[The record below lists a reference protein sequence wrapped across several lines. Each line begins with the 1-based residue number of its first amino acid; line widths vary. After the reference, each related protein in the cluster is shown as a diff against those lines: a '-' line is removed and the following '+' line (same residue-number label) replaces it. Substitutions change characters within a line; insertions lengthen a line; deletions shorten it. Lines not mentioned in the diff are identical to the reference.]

1 MPAAQSTTSGS
12 SIGTRV
18 DASSLGGCNLEGVVE
33 GVVNSKRERTSQL
46 LCSRVDVR
54 ALLLKAYHPKVQA
67 HRHAAAR
74 RTPRFSFPLL
84 FARRQQAGLLQR
96 ERTRGILMAEIV
108 LVFKAFSIAKAGKD
122 IIEFIAEQLKA
133 VSCERMSTAKKSFE
147 GLKTN
152 IQAGKVDGGSVDQ
165 FVELTETLQKI
176 ESLLARYHNG
186 IRHNRRH
193 NEWQASQ
200 LLRDQQSSGWFWLAV
215 LVNPNLTDCM
225 LRGLEPWLSQ

>member
-122 IIEFIAEQLKA
+122 IIEFIAEQLKT
-133 VSCERMSTAKKSFE
+133 VNCERMSRAKKRFH

-165 FVELTETLQKI
+165 FGELTETLQKI
-176 ESLLARYHNG
+176 ENLLARYHNG

-193 NEWQASQ
+193 NEWQAVQ

>member
-1 MPAAQSTTSGS
+1 VPAAQSTTSGS

-200 LLRDQQSSGWFWLAV
+200 LLRDQQSGWWFWLAV

>member
-1 MPAAQSTTSGS
+1 
-12 SIGTRV
+12 
-18 DASSLGGCNLEGVVE
+18 
-33 GVVNSKRERTSQL
+33 
-46 LCSRVDVR
+46 
-54 ALLLKAYHPKVQA
+54 
-67 HRHAAAR
+67 
-74 RTPRFSFPLL
+74 
-84 FARRQQAGLLQR
+84 
-96 ERTRGILMAEIV
+96 MAEIV

-176 ESLLARYHNG
+176 ENLLARYHNG

-200 LLRDQQSSGWFWLAV
+200 LLRDQQSGWWFWLAV
-215 LVNPNLTDCM
+215 LVKTLT
-225 LRGLEPWLSQ
+225 

>member
-1 MPAAQSTTSGS
+1 VPAAQSTTSGS

-18 DASSLGGCNLEGVVE
+18 DASSLGGCNLEGVV
-33 GVVNSKRERTSQL
+33 NSKRETTSQL

-96 ERTRGILMAEIV
+96 ERTRGILMAGVV

-122 IIEFIAEQLKA
+122 IIEFIAEQLKT
-133 VSCERMSTAKKSFE
+133 VNCERMSRAKKRFH

-165 FVELTETLQKI
+165 FGELTETLQKI
-176 ESLLARYHNG
+176 ENLLARYHNG

-193 NEWQASQ
+193 NEWQAVQ

>member
-1 MPAAQSTTSGS
+1 VPAAQSTNSGS

-18 DASSLGGCNLEGVVE
+18 DASSLGGCNLEGVV
-33 GVVNSKRERTSQL
+33 NSKRETTSQL

-67 HRHAAAR
+67 HAHAAAR

-122 IIEFIAEQLKA
+122 IIEFIAEQLKT
-133 VSCERMSTAKKSFE
+133 VNCERMSRAKKRFH

-165 FVELTETLQKI
+165 FGELTETLQKI
-176 ESLLARYHNG
+176 ENLLARYHNG

-193 NEWQASQ
+193 NEWQAVQ

>member
-1 MPAAQSTTSGS
+1 VPAAQSTTSGS

-18 DASSLGGCNLEGVVE
+18 DASSLGGCNLEGVV
-33 GVVNSKRERTSQL
+33 NSKRETTSQL

-54 ALLLKAYHPKVQA
+54 ALLLKAYLPKVQA

-96 ERTRGILMAEIV
+96 ERTRGILMAGVV

-122 IIEFIAEQLKA
+122 IIEFIAEQLKT
-133 VSCERMSTAKKSFE
+133 VNCERMSRAKKRFH

-165 FVELTETLQKI
+165 FGELTETLQKI
-176 ESLLARYHNG
+176 ENLLWRATTTESDTTGGTTNG
-186 IRHNRRH
+186 RPSSCCATNS
-193 NEWQASQ
+193 QAGG
-200 LLRDQQSSGWFWLAV
+200 SGWRCWST
-215 LVNPNLTDCM
+215 LT
-225 LRGLEPWLSQ
+225 

>member
-1 MPAAQSTTSGS
+1 MA
-12 SIGTRV
+12 
-18 DASSLGGCNLEGVVE
+18 GV
-33 GVVNSKRERTSQL
+33 
-46 LCSRVDVR
+46 
-54 ALLLKAYHPKVQA
+54 
-67 HRHAAAR
+67 
-74 RTPRFSFPLL
+74 
-84 FARRQQAGLLQR
+84 
-96 ERTRGILMAEIV
+96 V

-122 IIEFIAEQLKA
+122 IIEFIAEQLKT
-133 VSCERMSTAKKSFE
+133 VNCERMSRAKKRFH

-165 FVELTETLQKI
+165 FGELTETLQKI
-176 ESLLARYHNG
+176 ENLLARYHNG

-193 NEWQASQ
+193 NEWQAVQ

>member
-18 DASSLGGCNLEGVVE
+18 DASSLGGCNLEGVV
-33 GVVNSKRERTSQL
+33 NSKRETTSQL

-54 ALLLKAYHPKVQA
+54 ALLLKAYLPKVQA

-200 LLRDQQSSGWFWLAV
+200 LLRDQQSGWWFWLAV

>member
-176 ESLLARYHNG
+176 ENLLACYHNG

-200 LLRDQQSSGWFWLAV
+200 LLRDQQSGWWFWLAV

>member
-176 ESLLARYHNG
+176 ENLLARYHNG

-200 LLRDQQSSGWFWLAV
+200 LLRDQQSGWWFWLAV